1 MTKETKRKV
10 PSHEETTVAI
20 IGGGVASLTLAIF
33 LQRSGIAC
41 VVLER
46 RNRAYIEARQR
57 ASFIDWDAVA
67 ICMNGGA
74 WQTSF
79 PKGRLPRWFEIRIY
93 LETAL
98 EMRSEW
104 PTASNQKRLQI
115 LTISPF
121 WSDAEQFKV
130 PSKQPLAAPLHF

>member
-1 MTKETKRKV
+1 LLPGPRTPTLGFMTKETKRTV

-67 ICMNGGA
+67 MYERWGLA
-74 WQTSF
+74 D
-79 PKGRLPRWFEIRIY
+79 KLPEG
-93 LETAL
+93 
-98 EMRSEW
+98 
-104 PTASNQKRLQI
+104 P
-115 LTISPF
+115 
-121 WSDAEQFKV
+121 
-130 PSKQPLAAPLHF
+130 AAPVV